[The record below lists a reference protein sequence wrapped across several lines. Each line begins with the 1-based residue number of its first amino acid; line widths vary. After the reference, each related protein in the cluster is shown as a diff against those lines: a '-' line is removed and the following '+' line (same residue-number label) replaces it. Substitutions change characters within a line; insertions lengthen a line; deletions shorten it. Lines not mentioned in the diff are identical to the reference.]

1 MDRGLRA
8 FNALPAPAE
17 PLAACCGAPGWAETV
32 AAGRP
37 YPDRA
42 ALRAAAQAALAS
54 ADWSAIEAALAD
66 HPRIGAAPTGA
77 GRRAAWSRAEQSA
90 AAAPGDTAPAGD
102 PLVAGNVA
110 YERRF
115 GHVFLICATGRSREE
130 IRAALTER
138 LGHDEATERAVV
150 RRELAAIAAL
160 RLDRLLTELADPAG
174 SAELAEPAGSSEAA
188 VPAGP
193 AEPTVPAGS
202 VEPAAWPGREEDR

>member
-17 PLAACCGAPGWAETV
+17 PLAACCGAPGWADTV

-115 GHVFLICATGRSREE
+115 GHVFLICATGRSREQ
-130 IRAALTER
+130 ILAALTER
-138 LGHDEATERAVV
+138 LGNDEPTERAVV

-160 RLDRLLTELADPAG
+160 RLDRLLTELAEPTEPADPAVSGG
-174 SAELAEPAGSSEAA
+174 S
-188 VPAGP
+188 VGP
-193 AEPTVPAGS
+193 AVSG
-202 VEPAAWPGREEDR
+202 GRGEDR

>member
-17 PLAACCGAPGWAETV
+17 PLAACCGAPGWADTV

-42 ALRAAAQAALAS
+42 ALRAAAHAALAT
-54 ADWSAIEAALAD
+54 ADWSAIEAALTD

-90 AAAPGDTAPAGD
+90 AAVPAAGTAGGNPVPADDGGRD

-115 GHVFLICATGRSREE
+115 GHVFLICATGRSREQ
-130 IRAALTER
+130 ILAALTER
-138 LGHDEATERAVV
+138 LGNDEPTERAVV

-160 RLDRLLTELADPAG
+160 RLDRLLTELAEPTEPADPAVPGG
-174 SAELAEPAGSSEAA
+174 S
-188 VPAGP
+188 VGP
-193 AEPTVPAGS
+193 AVSGR
-202 VEPAAWPGREEDR
+202 REEDR